1 MLILSD
7 HEYISDVLP
16 PVELYLVLVPL
27 EAVQTVREVV
37 RVSAEE
43 ESRVTWQQSQL
54 NIFDGRGGGGGGN
67 LLSQCRMAHYVVL
80 A

>member
-1 MLILSD
+1 MMFVD

-16 PVELYLVLVPL
+16 PVELHLVLVPL

-43 ESRVTWQQSQL
+43 ESRVTWQESQL
-54 NIFDGRGGGGGGN
+54 NISDGREEGGGIYSVN
-67 LLSQCRMAHYVVL
+67 VVWCIML
-80 A
+80 F